1 MDSIIIFQVCRRFPD
16 LCPLIFTEIQD
27 MFLELSGEKEE
38 GDGIW
43 ENAFL
48 HSSTHFSVLEFGQTV
63 VKPIHGIHLWQ
74 PGSHQRQAG
83 GATCCQKQSIQLS
96 SYSKRGVLTPAIF
109 CAEEG
114 RSLCA
119 AVWLPKFS
127 IHEQKRKKKGGII
140 KGNKSQTKTSN
151 PNYVRYAISN
161 LSLKKKKTKKDEFFF
176 LLR

>member
-1 MDSIIIFQVCRRFPD
+1 MLP
-16 LCPLIFTEIQD
+16 
-27 MFLELSGEKEE
+27 ELFGEKEG
-38 GDGIW
+38 GDSKW

-48 HSSTHFSVLEFGQTV
+48 HSSTHFSFLEFGQTV

-83 GATCCQKQSIQLS
+83 GATCCQKQSIQLH
-96 SYSKRGVLTPAIF
+96 SYSKRGVLTPAVF

-114 RSLCA
+114 RSLRA

-127 IHEQKRKKKGGII
+127 FHGQKRKKKGCII

-161 LSLKKKKTKKDEFFF
+161 LSLKKKKNTKGWIFFSA
-176 LLR
+176 